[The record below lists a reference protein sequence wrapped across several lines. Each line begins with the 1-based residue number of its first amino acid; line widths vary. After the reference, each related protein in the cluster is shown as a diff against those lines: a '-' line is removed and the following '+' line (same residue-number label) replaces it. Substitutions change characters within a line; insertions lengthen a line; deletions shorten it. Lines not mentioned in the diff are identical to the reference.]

1 MLNRYRRYP
10 SLLESSDMD
19 GGSSVAVLT
28 YLRCI
33 LESVSHPDMVRLIL
47 QYLLALPEVNAED
60 LSISRPTTLARRRKS
75 QSLITNLAKGEEK
88 PSPTLFTLVDLIL
101 TSLKSRNQ
109 QTVTATLRLCS
120 VIIRSQHSYAISTLI
135 RVKAQNTKI
144 AYPTIIQ
151 HGLEIDILLSL
162 AEDLAPQDGLDESYE
177 AHLHDIRNNLEAHC
191 CSSQLLALPGN
202 DLSLNQVNIAKPPR
216 IRSKF
221 VSPHTIAPDDPFL
234 NSLLSLLRTFFVN
247 DIETNLSLTQS
258 FTSLASCGFTRLEGW
273 VIGDRSEDANLG
285 KHELSSDK
293 IEGAVILPGD
303 KTDFSNN
310 DQATETRDS
319 ERACQPQLI
328 RVESKSSVFSVL
340 DSLIKQVE
348 LFRHKVQDFDI
359 YLLERKHIFKV
370 GEEIDS
376 ALADSSAPLRKSED
390 SKSTSPSTL
399 QNQNRISSISQRL
412 LVENSSNASR
422 ASSPRGRE
430 QNDSSASRLIG
441 RLNHLRIS
449 PSPSPSKARLR
460 EYSPSPLRKNSL
472 PSTSPKIAT
481 PMGPADALLQRVKVS
496 TASTGLGEHQNM
508 SEVEVS
514 ENSSVHS
521 DPIGVGAMQAE
532 EFRDVSLGHLLT
544 NVIVLQ
550 EFILELAALV
560 EVRASLFGE
569 VRFI

>member
-1 MLNRYRRYP
+1 
-10 SLLESSDMD
+10 
-19 GGSSVAVLT
+19 
-28 YLRCI
+28 
-33 LESVSHPDMVRLIL
+33 MVRLIL

-60 LSISRPTTLARRRKS
+60 LSTSRPTTLARRRKS

-135 RVKAQNTKI
+135 RVKAQNNKI

-151 HGLEIDILLSL
+151 HDLEIDILLSL
-162 AEDLAPQDGLDESYE
+162 AEDLAPPDGLDESYE
-177 AHLHDIRNNLEAHC
+177 AHLHDVRNNLEAHC

-202 DLSLNQVNIAKPPR
+202 DLSLNQINIAKHPR
-216 IRSKF
+216 IRSTL

-234 NSLLSLLRTFFVN
+234 NSLLSLLKTFFVN

-273 VIGDRSEDANLG
+273 VLEDRSEDANLG

-293 IEGAVILPGD
+293 IEGAVILPND
-303 KTDFSNN
+303 KTDLSNH
-310 DQATETRDS
+310 DQATETRAS
-319 ERACQPQLI
+319 ERVCQQPLI
-328 RVESKSSVFSVL
+328 RVEPKSSVFSVL

-348 LFRHKVQDFDI
+348 SFRDKVQDFDI

-390 SKSTSPSTL
+390 SKSASPTTL
-399 QNQNRISSISQRL
+399 QNQNRISSISQR

-472 PSTSPKIAT
+472 QSTPPKIAT
-481 PMGPADALLQRVKVS
+481 PTGPANALLQRVKVS

-508 SEVEVS
+508 SDVEVS
-514 ENSSVHS
+514 ETSSVQS
-521 DPIGVGAMQAE
+521 DRIGVGAMQAE

-544 NVIVLQ
+544 NVIILQ

-560 EVRASLFGE
+560 EVRASLFCE